1 MTEDR
6 RSKLQPSGSADHA
19 GLLLTRFLEKHKPTD
34 PEKRN
39 KLKHTPEEELLIAAM
54 EVKASE
60 TYQFAFNRCKNSLY
74 SPETSFTAE
83 LASSL
88 AIGLGNESPLEV
100 GLTVHHTYG
109 MPIIPGSAIKGLCRR
124 GALALKQEKKVSDEQ
139 FYTLF
144 GSTKENGGKDSAG
157 FITFYDAWYDPD
169 SVEGKPFHRDV
180 ITVHH
185 KGYYSSKGQSPP
197 TDFDD
202 PRPVPF
208 LVVKKGARF
217 LFAVHAPSKEWGDFT
232 IKLLKWSLA
241 NLGVGGKT
249 NAGYGYFKAEGQ
261 TGTAPSKQSADAQ
274 QQTVPIT
281 GQIQKW
287 ENVTVRLNPGT
298 GDMVVQHEG
307 QKANVIG
314 SSAQALRSGLPE
326 EAMNKLRSQRQIKAD
341 VEVENKGNQ
350 WTIVKIMPKGV
361 EE

>member
-1 MTEDR
+1 MTIAR
-6 RSKLQPSGSADHA
+6 RSKLQPSGSAEHA
-19 GLLLTRFLEKHKPTD
+19 GLLLTSYLKAHKPTKQD
-34 PEKRN
+34 ERN

-54 EVKASE
+54 KVKASE
-60 TYQFAFNRCKNSLY
+60 TYQFAFKRWKNNLPC
-74 SPETSFTAE
+74 PETSFMAE

-88 AIGLGNESPLEV
+88 AIGLGNESPIEV

-124 GALALKQEKKVSDEQ
+124 GATQLKQQNQITDEQ
-139 FYTLF
+139 FFVIF

-157 FITFYDAWYDPD
+157 YVTFYDALYDPD

-185 KGYYSSKGQSPP
+185 QEYYGSKGQSPP

-202 PRPVPF
+202 PTPVPF

-217 LFAVHAPSKEWGDFT
+217 FFAVHAPSKEWGDFT
-232 IKLLKWSLA
+232 MKLLKWSLA

-261 TGTAPSKQSADAQ
+261 TGTTPPAQGTAAQ
-274 QQTVPIT
+274 QQTVPIARAT
-281 GQIQKW
+281 QKW

-298 GDMVVQHEG
+298 GEMVVQHEG
-307 QKANVIG
+307 QKANAIG
-314 SSAQALRSGLPE
+314 TVAQALRAGLPE
-326 EAMNKLRSQRQIKAD
+326 ETRNTLQKQRQIQAD
-341 VEVENKGNQ
+341 VEVEIRGNQ
-350 WTIVKIMPKGV
+350 RTIVKIMPID
-361 EE
+361 